1 MRKRLTGHFDDI
13 MLTLTVWMCSLPLL
27 GLFVVP
33 FLGVQVGFLVAVILF
48 IVIMMLCWG
57 ICGWKIFRN

>member
-1 MRKRLTGHFDDI
+1 MALA
-13 MLTLTVWMCSLPLL
+13 LTVWMCSLPLV

-33 FLGVQVGFLVAVILF
+33 FLGLQIGFLVAAILF
-48 IVIMMLCWG
+48 IIIMLICRG